1 MRITYFT
8 MIEVQIPNESC
19 PQNDKNLHWHGFE
32 ILFTNDKK
40 GQRIKWEEGGVEYNN
55 NSVYTSDYRMNNAF
69 SYRVVQILQK
79 RILQTLQIII
89 EKDTANKKKMK
100 SIKNIY
106 K

>member
-8 MIEVQIPNESC
+8 MIEVQIPNETC
-19 PQNDKNLHWHGFE
+19 PQNDKNLHWHGYE

-89 EKDTANKKKMK
+89 EKDTANKKKDEK
-100 SIKNIY
+100 Y
-106 K
+106 